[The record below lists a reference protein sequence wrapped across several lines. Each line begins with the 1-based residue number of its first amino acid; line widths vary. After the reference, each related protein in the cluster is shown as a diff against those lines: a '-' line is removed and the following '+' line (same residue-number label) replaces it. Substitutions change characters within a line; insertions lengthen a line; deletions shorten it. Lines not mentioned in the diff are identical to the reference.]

1 MDYAVF
7 QAKDFAACGGNFKIQ
22 AAAVKQ
28 FGFLSCFGRLGVSNL
43 AVIQWHGGGMF

>member
-7 QAKDFAACGGNFKIQ
+7 QAKDFAACGSNFEIQ

-28 FGFLSCFGRLGVSNL
+28 FGFLSCFGRLGVPDL
-43 AVIQWHGGGMF
+43 AVV